1 MHGRGDVLMKVAI
14 VGAGKLGLNVTE
26 ALMGSGYEVMLI
38 DKNSELLQK
47 VSNQLDLLTV
57 AGNAKDVDLL
67 TSANI
72 HTYDFL
78 VAVTDND
85 EKNMVICSLAKKL
98 GCSKVVARV
107 RDPEYVNQLD
117 FIKEAMNIDYIVNPD
132 LSIANEI
139 YKYLVEK
146 YTLTDGYFS
155 TGLISIIEFSADRLP
170 VILGKKIEEV
180 GRMLDNMLVVAISR
194 NGKIIIPRGNT
205 DVQEEDFLYV
215 LGTDETVLKLKDIV
229 HERERYTDLQK
240 VMIAGGGKSGFYL
253 AKQLADFN
261 ISVKII
267 EIDKARCEYLSE
279 HLDNVLILHGD
290 ATDLNLLEDE
300 NIDEM
305 DAFVT
310 VTGFDEENLL
320 LALIANQKNIE
331 DVVAKVSRKSYADLI
346 EKMGISMAL
355 NPLDMTATE
364 ILRFI
369 QGSKHILF
377 SKMIQGQAEFIEIV
391 ATKNMRLTDSP
402 ISELKI
408 PEGIIIAAIHRGDEA
423 IIPRGS
429 TIIEEGDKVIIL
441 FLLSQLPKLEKYF
454 QSRKWNFIS

>member
-1 MHGRGDVLMKVAI
+1 MKVAI
-14 VGAGKLGLNVTE
+14 VGAGKLGLSVTE
-26 ALMGSGYEVMLI
+26 ALMGGGYEVMLI
-38 DKNSELLQK
+38 DQDSELLQK
-47 VSNQLDLLTV
+47 LSNQLDLLTV
-57 AGNAKDVDLL
+57 EGNAKDVDLL
-67 TSANI
+67 KSANI

-98 GCSKVVARV
+98 GCSKVIARI

-132 LSIANEI
+132 LSIAKEI

-155 TGLISIIEFSADRLP
+155 TGLISVIEFTADRLP
-170 VILGKKIEEV
+170 SIIGKKIVEV
-180 GRMLDNMLVVAISR
+180 GKMLDNMLVVAISR

-205 DVQEEDFLYV
+205 EVEEDDYLYV
-215 LGTDETVLKLKDIV
+215 IGNDETVLKLKDRV
-229 HERERYTDLQK
+229 HERERYTDLEK
-240 VMIAGGGKSGFYL
+240 VMIAGGGKIGFYL

-261 ISVKII
+261 IYVKII
-267 EIDKARCEYLSE
+267 EVDKARCEYLSE
-279 HLDNVLILHGD
+279 HLDNVMILHGD
-290 ATDLNLLEDE
+290 ATDLQLLEDE
-300 NIDEM
+300 NFDEM
-305 DAFVT
+305 DAFVS

-331 DVVAKVSRKSYADLI
+331 DVVAKMSRKSYADLI

-377 SKMIQGQAEFIEIV
+377 SQIIQGQAEFVEIV
-391 ATKNMRLTDSP
+391 ATQNMHLTDCP
-402 ISELKI
+402 ISELKL

-429 TIIEEGDKVIIL
+429 TVIEEGDKVIIL
-441 FLLSQLPKLEKYF
+441 FLLSQLPKLEKFF
-454 QSRKWNFIS
+454 QPRKWGFIS

>member
-1 MHGRGDVLMKVAI
+1 MKVAI
-14 VGAGKLGLNVTE
+14 VGAGKLGLSVTE
-26 ALMGSGYEVMLI
+26 ALMGGGYEVMLI
-38 DKNSELLQK
+38 DQDSELLQK
-47 VSNQLDLLTV
+47 LSNQLDLLTV
-57 AGNAKDVDLL
+57 EGNAKDVDLL
-67 TSANI
+67 KSANI

-98 GCSKVVARV
+98 GCSKVIARI

-132 LSIANEI
+132 LSIAKEI

-155 TGLISIIEFSADRLP
+155 TGLISVIEFTADRLP
-170 VILGKKIEEV
+170 SIIGKKIVEV
-180 GRMLDNMLVVAISR
+180 GKMLDNMLVVAISR

-205 DVQEEDFLYV
+205 EVEEDDYLYV
-215 LGTDETVLKLKDIV
+215 IGNDETVLKLKYRV
-229 HERERYTDLQK
+229 HERERYTDLEK
-240 VMIAGGGKSGFYL
+240 VMIAGGGKIGFYL

-261 ISVKII
+261 IYVKII
-267 EIDKARCEYLSE
+267 EVDKARCEYLSE
-279 HLDNVLILHGD
+279 HLDNVMILHGD
-290 ATDLNLLEDE
+290 ATDLQLLEDE
-300 NIDEM
+300 NFDEM
-305 DAFVT
+305 DAFVS

-377 SKMIQGQAEFIEIV
+377 SQIIQGQAEFVEIV
-391 ATKNMRLTDSP
+391 ATQNMHLTDCP
-402 ISELKI
+402 ISELKL

-429 TIIEEGDKVIIL
+429 TVIEEGDKVIIL
-441 FLLSQLPKLEKYF
+441 FLLSQLPKLEKFF
-454 QSRKWNFIS
+454 QPRKWGFIS

>member
-1 MHGRGDVLMKVAI
+1 MKVAI
-14 VGAGKLGLNVTE
+14 VGAGKLGLSVTE
-26 ALMGSGYEVMLI
+26 ALMGGGYEVMLI
-38 DKNSELLQK
+38 DQDSELLQK
-47 VSNQLDLLTV
+47 LSNQLDLLTV
-57 AGNAKDVDLL
+57 EGNAKDVDLL
-67 TSANI
+67 KSANI

-98 GCSKVVARV
+98 GCSKVIARI

-132 LSIANEI
+132 LSIAKEI

-155 TGLISIIEFSADRLP
+155 TGLISVIEFTADRLP
-170 VILGKKIEEV
+170 SIIGKKIQEV
-180 GRMLDNMLVVAISR
+180 GKMLDNMLVVAISR

-205 DVQEEDFLYV
+205 EVEEDDYLYV
-215 LGTDETVLKLKDIV
+215 IGNDETVLKLKDRV
-229 HERERYTDLQK
+229 HERERYTDLEK
-240 VMIAGGGKSGFYL
+240 VMIAGGGKIGFYL

-261 ISVKII
+261 IYVKII
-267 EIDKARCEYLSE
+267 EVDKARCEYLSE
-279 HLDNVLILHGD
+279 HLDNVMILHGD
-290 ATDLNLLEDE
+290 ATDLQLLEDE
-300 NIDEM
+300 NFDEM
-305 DAFVT
+305 DAFVS

-346 EKMGISMAL
+346 EQMGISMAL

-377 SKMIQGQAEFIEIV
+377 SKIIQGQAEFVEIV
-391 ATKNMRLTDSP
+391 ATKNMHLTDCP
-402 ISELKI
+402 ISELKL

-429 TIIEEGDKVIIL
+429 TVIEEGDKVIIL
-441 FLLSQLPKLEKYF
+441 FLLSQLPKLEKFF
-454 QSRKWNFIS
+454 QPRKWGFIS